1 MPPVRKMVA
10 PEKVEASEGYLEC
23 VVFFFFLRERE
34 RKGGERKRDKARELE
49 RRRGREEREKGE
61 ERGERERERGG
72 RAVGDRDGDGKRRWR
87 RSMSSLVF
95 HASACTANAQ
105 ILFFSRRSPI
115 LNNNPLL

>member
-1 MPPVRKMVA
+1 VC
-10 PEKVEASEGYLEC
+10 G
-23 VVFFFFLRERE
+23 FFFFFERERE
-34 RKGGERKRDKARELE
+34 RKGGRERETRLVSSKEEEGEKRE
-49 RRRGREEREKGE
+49 RRERRE
-61 ERGERERERGG
+61 ERERERGEG
-72 RAVGDRDGDGKRRWR
+72 ELSATGMATEKRRWR